1 MMRVIIIGGGASGLM
16 AAITAAREGA
26 KVTVLEHQNQIGKK
40 ILVTGNGR
48 CNFTNTD
55 QELSHYHSE
64 NPLHMTV
71 SLKQFT
77 CRDTISFFKDLGI
90 FSKNRNGYLYP
101 HSDAASAVLDVLRM
115 ECEHLKVKIAC
126 QAEVISAEK
135 CGDTFKVHTPGWT
148 YEAEKLILATGS
160 KAAPATGSDGSGYE
174 LAKSFGHRIIEPYP
188 ALVQLLSREK
198 CLNTLAGLRVDARA
212 ILYAKD
218 KPVISNRGEV
228 QFNAN
233 NISGIPVFQ
242 ISAEAAKN
250 LAAGKKCFVKLDFL
264 PDFTEELLENY
275 IRQRISTGGYKT
287 SVNFLTGLF
296 SKKLSEILCD
306 RSGISGKLTADKFT
320 KDDISKL
327 CKQIKNFSINICG
340 TNGFEHAQCCGGGVS
355 LDEINPL
362 TMESL
367 KVSGLHLCGEILDVH
382 GDCGGYN
389 LQWAWT
395 SGFLAGKSVNH
406 D

>member
-16 AAITAAREGA
+16 AAITAARGGA
-26 KVTVLEHQNQIGKK
+26 KVTVLEHQNQAGKK

-48 CNFTNTD
+48 CNFTNTNQD
-55 QELSHYHSE
+55 LSHYHSE
-64 NPLHMTV
+64 SPFSMAAA
-71 SLKQFT
+71 LKQFT
-77 CRDTISFFKDLGI
+77 CQDTVMFFKDLGI

-115 ECEHLKVKIAC
+115 ECEHLKIKIAC
-126 QAEVISAEK
+126 QIEVESIEK
-135 CGDTFKVHTPGWT
+135 CNGIFKVRTPGWT

-174 LAKSFGHRIIEPYP
+174 LAKSFDHTVIEPYP
-188 ALVQLLSREK
+188 ALVQLLSKEK
-198 CLNTLAGLRVDARA
+198 CLNALAGLRVDARA
-212 ILYAKD
+212 ILYADD

-228 QFNAN
+228 QLNAN

-242 ISAEAAKN
+242 ISADAAKAM
-250 LAAGKKCFVKLDFL
+250 AAGKKCHVILDFL
-264 PDFTEELLENY
+264 PDFTEELLEEY
-275 IRQRISTGGYKT
+275 MKQRISTGGYKLA
-287 SVNFLTGLF
+287 VNFLTGLF
-296 SKKLSEILCD
+296 SKKLSEILCE
-306 RSGISGKLTADKFT
+306 RCKFTKNLTADKFT
-320 KDDISKL
+320 KDDITIL
-327 CKQIKNFSINICG
+327 CKQIKNFKISIHG

-355 LDEINPL
+355 LDEIDPL

-367 KVSGLHLCGEILDVH
+367 KVPGLYFCGELLDVH

-395 SGFLAGKSVNH
+395 SGYLAGKAVN

>member
-1 MMRVIIIGGGASGLM
+1 MMRVIIIGGGAAGLM
-16 AAITAAREGA
+16 AAITAARNGA
-26 KVTVLEHQNQIGKK
+26 KVTVLEHQNQVGKK

-55 QELSHYHSE
+55 QDLSHYHSE
-64 NPLHMTV
+64 SPISMAIA
-71 SLKQFT
+71 LKQFT
-77 CRDTISFFKDLGI
+77 CQDTVLFFKDLGI

-101 HSDAASAVLDVLRM
+101 HSDQASAILDVLRM

-126 QAEVISAEK
+126 QIEVESIEK
-135 CGDTFKVHTPGWT
+135 CDGIFKVHTPGWT

-174 LAKSFGHRIIEPYP
+174 LAKRFGHTVIEPYP
-188 ALVQLLSREK
+188 ALVQLLSKEK
-198 CLNTLAGLRVDARA
+198 CLNALAGLRVDARA
-212 ILYAKD
+212 ILFADD

-228 QFNAN
+228 QLNAN

-242 ISAEAAKN
+242 ISADAAK
-250 LAAGKKCFVKLDFL
+250 AMSEGKRCHVVLDFL
-264 PDFTEELLENY
+264 PDFTEELLISY
-275 IRQRISTGGYKT
+275 LKQRIGTGGYKSAT
-287 SVNFLTGLF
+287 NFLTGLF
-296 SKKLSEILCD
+296 AKKLCEILIEKCKFAKK
-306 RSGISGKLTADKFT
+306 ITAEKFT
-320 KDDISKL
+320 EDDISNL
-327 CKQIKNFSINICG
+327 CKQIKNFKIQIYG

-355 LDEINPL
+355 LEEIDPS

-367 KVSGLHLCGEILDVH
+367 KVPGLYFCGELLDVH

-395 SGFLAGKSVNH
+395 SGYLAGKSIH

>member
-16 AAITAAREGA
+16 AAITAARDGA

-55 QELSHYHSE
+55 QDLAHYHSE
-64 NPLHMTV
+64 NLLNMAIA
-71 SLKQFT
+71 LKEFT
-77 CRDTISFFKDLGI
+77 YQDTILFFKDLGI

-126 QAEVISAEK
+126 QVAVESIEK
-135 CGDTFKVHTPGWT
+135 SGELFKVHTPGWT

-174 LAKSFGHRIIEPYP
+174 LAKSFGHTVIEPYP
-188 ALVQLLSREK
+188 ALVQLLSKEK
-198 CLNTLAGLRVDARA
+198 CLNALAGLRVDARA
-212 ILYAKD
+212 ILFAD
-218 KPVISNRGEV
+218 DQPVISNRGEV
-228 QFNAN
+228 QLNAK
-233 NISGIPVFQ
+233 NISGIPIFQ
-242 ISAEAAKN
+242 ISAYAAQE
-250 LAAGKKCFVKLDFL
+250 LAAGKNCHVTLDFL
-264 PDFTEELLENY
+264 PDFSEELLENY
-275 IRQRISTGGYKT
+275 IRQRISTGGYK
-287 SVNFLTGLF
+287 SAVNFLTGLF
-296 SKKLSEILCD
+296 AKKLSEILCE
-306 RSGISGKLTADKFT
+306 RCKFSKKLTAGNFT
-320 KDDISKL
+320 EDDIKIL
-327 CKQIKNFSINICG
+327 CKQIKNFKIQIYG

-355 LDEINPL
+355 LDEINPM
-362 TMESL
+362 TMESFT
-367 KVSGLHLCGEILDVH
+367 VSGLHFCGELLDVH

-395 SGFLAGKSVNH
+395 SGYLAGKAVN